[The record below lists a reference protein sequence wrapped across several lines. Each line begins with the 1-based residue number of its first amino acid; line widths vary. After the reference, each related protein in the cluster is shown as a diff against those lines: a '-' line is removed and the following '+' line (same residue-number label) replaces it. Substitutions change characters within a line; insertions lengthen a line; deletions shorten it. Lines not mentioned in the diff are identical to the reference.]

1 MKKILLEREYT
12 RREIEEKESKK
23 NTINDLLNINSDS
36 FEKIEKARDEYFKK
50 LEENNSIFI
59 LKILEIEDLKP
70 ILSEISKLL
79 EEDKVQ
85 LKKEEWL
92 SD

>member
-85 LKKEEWL
+85 LKKEGWL

>member
-50 LEENNSIFI
+50 LEENNNIFI

-85 LKKEEWL
+85 LKKEGWL

>member
-23 NTINDLLNINSDS
+23 NTINDLLNINFDS
-36 FEKIEKARDEYFKK
+36 FEKIEKARDEYFEK

-59 LKILEIEDLKP
+59 LKISEIEDLKP

-85 LKKEEWL
+85 LKKEGWL